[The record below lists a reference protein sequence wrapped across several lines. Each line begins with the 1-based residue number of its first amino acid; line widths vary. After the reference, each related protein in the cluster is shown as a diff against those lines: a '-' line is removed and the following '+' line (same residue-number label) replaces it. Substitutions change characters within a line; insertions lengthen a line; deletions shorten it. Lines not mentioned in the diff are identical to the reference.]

1 MTQDAYWDELGL
13 AWTAIRPD
21 VQTIAPLL
29 KQRLRRQAGFTTA
42 ILFAGLPLAL
52 AGGALGA
59 WTIWLGASAGA
70 WFFVTRG
77 IAILT
82 ISALAGFAAW
92 SFRGTLRDETRSLAD
107 MIGLALLRAERWLGA
122 IRSAELSLGIAAVFG
137 PAGYILRIQEGKPS
151 STPWSSGLILLAV
164 LALVLVLLHGK
175 AKEDVAKF
183 RYLKQLL
190 LEER

>member
-1 MTQDAYWDELGL
+1 MTQDAYWDELGM

-29 KQRLRRQAGFTTA
+29 KQRLRRQAAFTTA

-82 ISALAGFAAW
+82 ISA
-92 SFRGTLRDETRSLAD
+92 
-107 MIGLALLRAERWLGA
+107 
-122 IRSAELSLGIAAVFG
+122 
-137 PAGYILRIQEGKPS
+137 
-151 STPWSSGLILLAV
+151 
-164 LALVLVLLHGK
+164 
-175 AKEDVAKF
+175 
-183 RYLKQLL
+183 
-190 LEER
+190 